1 MSKHYHPFHLVDPSP
16 WPYVGSFGALGMTTG
31 GVMYM
36 HSYLYGD
43 LLLLLSNITYNSD
56 VAEAL
61 HLGFQD
67 PAIMEEIVN
76 FHHYVMV
83 YLTFILFAVAY
94 ILVETLR
101 TYNKSN
107 KYIAH
112 KYLIHGTW
120 LEIIWTIT
128 PAFILILI
136 AFPSFKLIY
145 LIDEVIDAAITIKV
159 VGHQWYWSYEYSDYA
174 DQDGTTIEF
183 DSYMI
188 PESDLEAGDLRL
200 LEVDNQLVV
209 PTNTHVR
216 CILTAADV
224 IHCWAVPSLGVKLDC
239 IPGRLNQTSF
249 LANRE
254 GAFYGQCS
262 EICGAN
268 HAFMPIV
275 VKAVNLDEY
284 CNHIETLLSEDR

>member
-1 MSKHYHPFHLVDPSP
+1 M
-16 WPYVGSFGALGMTTG
+16 
-31 GVMYM
+31 
-36 HSYLYGD
+36 
-43 LLLLLSNITYNSD
+43 NILIMNIYNLD
-56 VAEAL
+56 IAEAWQI
-61 HLGFQD
+61 GFQD
-67 PAIMEEIVN
+67 PASPIMEEIVN

-83 YLTFILFAVAY
+83 YLTFILFGVAY

-101 TYNKSN
+101 AYSKKNR
-107 KYIAH
+107 YIAH